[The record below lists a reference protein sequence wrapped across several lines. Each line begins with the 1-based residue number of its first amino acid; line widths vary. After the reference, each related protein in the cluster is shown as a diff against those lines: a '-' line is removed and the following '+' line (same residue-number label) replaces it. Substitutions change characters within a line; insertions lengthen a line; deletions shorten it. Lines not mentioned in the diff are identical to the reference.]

1 MPARF
6 KRRLALEVGHKAK
19 VTDTDKAFGQNVRE
33 ETSDELVCGEIHD
46 AWSVTGLAIDVSE
59 LNLIAVETDEAVV
72 GDRHAMGVTAQIP
85 ENLFGTAEGRFGID
99 DSGVDV
105 KTPNPGTETDRIFQG
120 LKLWRETDLVGGDKV
135 FEAVEKLAAKDTT
148 EWGEAPQAFVVL
160 ARDASLTEAEL
171 IRHARDH
178 MAHFKAP
185 RKVEF
190 VTELPKTATGKI
202 QKYVLRRGRTAIS
215 VQ

>member
-1 MPARF
+1 
-6 KRRLALEVGHKAK
+6 
-19 VTDTDKAFGQNVRE
+19 
-33 ETSDELVCGEIHD
+33 
-46 AWSVTGLAIDVSE
+46 
-59 LNLIAVETDEAVV
+59 
-72 GDRHAMGVTAQIP
+72 MGVTAQIP

-99 DSGVDV
+99 DPGVDV

-202 QKYVLRRGRTAIS
+202 QKYVFKEGSDRNLRPVN
-215 VQ
+215 VQQAVVKLTENWSLWRQCAHSFRLPVP